1 MSSFFFF
8 NFYYFSNILNFE
20 QFPKKDVPSANE
32 LLGMGRSAGFDAEDG
47 GAIEELLNGDD
58 VALLF
63 DGIEISLAVA
73 GTNIDAD
80 IGLTVEIEVGELSR
94 PFGDSSDDWKQLD
107 FI

>member
-1 MSSFFFF
+1 MES
-8 NFYYFSNILNFE
+8 
-20 QFPKKDVPSANE
+20 SANE

-94 PFGDSSDDWKQLD
+94 PFGDSSDDRLR
-107 FI
+107 FMTMLIGRFFGGRARFLVICCSSAT